1 MIQGD
6 WRSSSWCD
14 HLHISDG
21 HHLPAASHPDVLLLL
36 QGDQGSVEVHQ
47 EHVRPHQH
55 EDVGSKHQLG
65 ANLPTKSLRSQIWR
79 EIKAIHYQAKIA
91 IISTQSHTKSW

>member
-36 QGDQGSVEVHQ
+36 QGHAGAVEIHQ
-47 EHVRPHQH
+47 EHVGPDQH
-55 EDVGSKHQLG
+55 EAVGSEQRLG
-65 ANLPTKSLRSQIWR
+65 ANLLPQHLRTPS
-79 EIKAIHYQAKIA
+79 
-91 IISTQSHTKSW
+91 